1 MPLAHVFEELIHDFR
16 FSLRQLRRNA
26 GFTATAIVT
35 LALGM
40 CASVAIFA
48 FVDAALIK
56 PLPYPAP
63 SRLVGVFESVPMF
76 PQSNLSYAD
85 YLDWKRLN
93 TALESLSAYDGGGVT
108 LGTATGV
115 QRA

>member
-1 MPLAHVFEELIHDFR
+1 MTSFDFFDTLFQDVR
-16 FSLRQLRRNA
+16 FAVRQLRKNI
-26 GFTATAIVT
+26 GFTCTAIFT
-35 LALGM
+35 LALGT

-63 SRLVGVFESVPMF
+63 SRLAGVFGRVQMF

-85 YLDWKRLN
+85 YLDWTCISQNEER
-93 TALESLSAYDGGGVT
+93 T
-108 LGTATGV
+108 
-115 QRA
+115 RAVDR